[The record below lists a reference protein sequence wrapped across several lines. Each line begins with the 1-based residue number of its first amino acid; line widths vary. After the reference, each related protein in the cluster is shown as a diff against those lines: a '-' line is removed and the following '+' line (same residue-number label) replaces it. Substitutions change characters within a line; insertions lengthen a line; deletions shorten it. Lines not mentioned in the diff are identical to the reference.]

1 MSLSGIVPCFLCK
14 ASIYYEKSDKS
25 MLLSHMNSEHNA
37 FFGNEFLLAGCI
49 MNDDERMA
57 IVNVVKDREPS
68 YLQQPSAE
76 EPQTDAEDV
85 TLENNELIIENDD
98 DDENELYITALTP
111 ETTLQEI
118 DTTVEVTPHTEEED
132 QGVSPPRMNEKLP
145 IEFPCPECPLTFN
158 LKIRLNRHVKLHDKR
173 DKVISEMAEAK
184 KEVIKAK
191 KVVVKKELGSKT
203 KQGARVWTPAEGE
216 KGVPCSECGKLFKS
230 RGPMLRHF
238 EDIHQSGE
246 YPCKGCGKMFS
257 SKNKMSSHFSRHC
270 NPLNPNGSRRKT
282 VG

>member
-1 MSLSGIVPCFLCK
+1 MSLSGTVPCFLCK
-14 ASIYYEKSDKS
+14 AFIYYERSDKS
-25 MLLSHMNSEHNA
+25 KLMSHMNEEHNA
-37 FFGNEFLLAGCI
+37 FFGSDFLLAGCI
-49 MNDDERMA
+49 MNDDERLA

-68 YLQQPSAE
+68 HFEPDTVESQTE
-76 EPQTDAEDV
+76 ETEDV
-85 TLENNELIIENDD
+85 TLENNELIIDNS

-118 DTTVEVTPHTEEED
+118 DAGIEVEED
-132 QGVSPPRMNEKLP
+132 QGVSPPRMNERAV
-145 IEFPCPECPLTFN
+145 IEFPCPECPLSFN
-158 LKIRLNRHVKLHDKR
+158 LKIRLNRHLKLHNKKDQVAA
-173 DKVISEMAEAK
+173 DIAESK
-184 KEVIKAK
+184 KEAAKAK
-191 KVVVKKELGSKT
+191 KAVKLVVKAEPGTKQ

-216 KGVPCSECGKLFKS
+216 EGVPCTECGKRFKS

-246 YPCKGCGKMFS
+246 FPCKGCGKMFT

-282 VG
+282 LG